1 MTIIGYARVSSN
13 GQDLELQRQALKA
26 AGCAKIWEEKK
37 SGARADRQQLMRL
50 LKALESGDAVI
61 VTRLDR
67 LARSTRDFMNII
79 HQIDEAGATV
89 RSLAETWA
97 DTTTP
102 HGKLLLTMLA
112 GLAEFER
119 SLIMAR
125 TQAGIQHA
133 RNIGKTFGRPVKLS
147 ARQRQMIAERYA
159 NGETMAAIAE
169 VFDVSEATISR
180 VLKGKGAA

>member
-50 LKALESGDAVI
+50 LKALESGD
-61 VTRLDR
+61 
-67 LARSTRDFMNII
+67 
-79 HQIDEAGATV
+79 EAGATF